1 MDKTFLVEQLGTRI
15 REKAQTTLRAAADAG
30 QEAKTG
36 ANRAV
41 NLARA
46 TETRTQVARAE
57 LDAID
62 AFRPRVFKRGEALGL
77 SAVVE
82 IEDGDAGR
90 TVFLAPVGAG
100 EELSGPGGD
109 GVFQVVTPVSP
120 IGKALMGKRVG
131 DVIEV
136 MVKGELSE
144 WTITWAA

>member
-1 MDKTFLVEQLGTRI
+1 MDKSFLVEQLGAKI
-15 REKAQTTLRAAADAG
+15 REQAQATLRAATDAG
-30 QEAKTG
+30 QEARTG
-36 ANRAV
+36 AARAV

-46 TETRTQVARAE
+46 TQVRTEAARAT
-57 LDAID
+57 LDALD
-62 AFRPRVFKRGEALGL
+62 AFRVRPFKRGEPLGVG
-77 SAVVE
+77 AVVE

-90 TVFLAPVGAG
+90 TLFLAPVGAG
-100 EELSGPGGD
+100 EELAGPGGD

-120 IGKALMGKRVG
+120 IGKAIVGKRVG